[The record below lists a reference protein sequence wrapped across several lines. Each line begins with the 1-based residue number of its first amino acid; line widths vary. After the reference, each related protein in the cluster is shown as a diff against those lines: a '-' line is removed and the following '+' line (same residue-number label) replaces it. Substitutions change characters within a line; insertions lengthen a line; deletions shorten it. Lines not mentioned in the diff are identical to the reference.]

1 MKSLDMFW
9 ENKTL
14 SQMTDDE
21 WESLCDGCGK
31 CCLIKL
37 EDEDTGEIIFTNLAC
52 KLLDLKTCQC
62 SDYANRAKF
71 VPDCIKMT
79 QQDINQYGWLPPSCA
94 YRLLDEGKRLP
105 DWHPLI
111 SGDPMSVVRAGIS
124 AIGRIK
130 SEEGVDDEDAVNYI
144 VQWPKK

>member
-1 MKSLDMFW
+1 MFW
-9 ENKTL
+9 EEKTL
-14 SQMTDDE
+14 AELNDQE

-37 EDEDTGEIIFTNLAC
+37 EDEDTGEIIFTNMAC
-52 KLLDLKTCQC
+52 KLLDVKTCQC
-62 SDYANRAKF
+62 SDYPNRAKF

-79 QQDINQYGWLPPSCA
+79 QQNISQYNWLPKSCA

-111 SGDPMSVVRAGIS
+111 SGDPQTVLRAGIS
-124 AIGRIK
+124 AVGRIV
-130 SEEGVDDEDAVNYI
+130 SEEGIADEDAVNYI

>member
-1 MKSLDMFW
+1 MFW
-9 ENKTL
+9 EEKTL
-14 SQMTDDE
+14 GEMNDQE

-37 EDEDTGEIIFTNLAC
+37 EDEDTGEIIFTNMAC
-52 KLLDLKTCQC
+52 KLLDVKTCQC
-62 SDYANRAKF
+62 SDYVNRAKF
-71 VPDCIKMT
+71 VPDCIKMK
-79 QQDINQYGWLPPSCA
+79 QQNISQYNWLPKSCA

-111 SGDPMSVVRAGIS
+111 SGDPQTVLRAGIS
-124 AIGRIK
+124 AVGRIV
-130 SEEGVDDEDAVNYI
+130 SEEGIDDEDAVNYI

>member
-1 MKSLDMFW
+1 MFW
-9 ENKTL
+9 EEKTL
-14 SQMTDDE
+14 AELNDQE

-37 EDEDTGEIIFTNLAC
+37 EDEDTGEIIFTNMAC
-52 KLLDLKTCQC
+52 KLLDVKTCQC
-62 SDYANRAKF
+62 SDYPNRAKF
-71 VPDCIKMT
+71 VPDCTKMT
-79 QQDINQYGWLPPSCA
+79 QQNISQYNWLPKSCA

-111 SGDPMSVVRAGIS
+111 SGDPQTVLRAGIS
-124 AIGRIK
+124 AVGRIV
-130 SEEGVDDEDAVNYI
+130 SEEGIADEDAVNYI

>member
-1 MKSLDMFW
+1 MFW
-9 ENKTL
+9 EEKSL
-14 SQMTDDE
+14 SQMNDPE

-37 EDEDTGEIIFTNLAC
+37 EDEDTGEIIFTNMAC

-62 SDYANRAKF
+62 SDYANRANF
-71 VPDCIKMT
+71 VPDCIKMK
-79 QQDINQYGWLPPSCA
+79 QDDIRNYGWLPKSCA
-94 YRLLDEGKRLP
+94 YRILDEGRRLP

-111 SGDPMSVVRAGIS
+111 SGDPKSVLRAGIS
-124 AIGRIK
+124 AVGRIV
-130 SEEGVDDEDAVNYI
+130 SEEGIDDEDAVDYI

>member
-1 MKSLDMFW
+1 MFW
-9 ENKTL
+9 EEKTL
-14 SQMTDDE
+14 DQLNDRE

-37 EDEDTGEIIFTNLAC
+37 EDEDTGEIIFTNMAC

-71 VPDCIKMT
+71 VPDCIKMK
-79 QQDINQYGWLPPSCA
+79 QENISQYNWLPNSCA

-111 SGDPMSVVRAGIS
+111 TGDPKTVLRAGIS
-124 AIGRIK
+124 AVGRIV
-130 SEEGVDDEDAVNYI
+130 SEEGIEDEDAVNYI
-144 VQWPKK
+144 VQWPKR